1 MSKSKEPI
9 PIFNYSI
16 TFRCNLL
23 FSQRAVFLFH
33 NCHVCVTRCYSV
45 RRVNGFLNLAL
56 VLDIR
61 WDDRRTHKPVTSQCL
76 NKNRKIDHDHL
87 CHLALLKR
95 YNGLVKWGTAAA
107 SPVLLTLF
115 KDITLFCITY
125 KVVWNL
131 QTQIQLSIT
140 YTRTLSRWFLPGI
153 LSSPLFGSAGLAAG
167 SGMGSACLLTL
178 ALSGEDLGFFEGS
191 VQVGFLPSWSWLVYF
206 SCWQKGE
213 RKTQ

>member
-1 MSKSKEPI
+1 MVFWISPWCLTSDEMTEGHI
-9 PIFNYSI
+9 NLSLVNASI
-16 TFRCNLL
+16 
-23 FSQRAVFLFH
+23 
-33 NCHVCVTRCYSV
+33 
-45 RRVNGFLNLAL
+45 
-56 VLDIR
+56 
-61 WDDRRTHKPVTSQCL
+61 
-76 NKNRKIDHDHL
+76 KIDHDHL
-87 CHLALLKR
+87 CHLAPLKR

-178 ALSGEDLGFFEGS
+178 ALSGEDLGFLEGS